1 MTMSNIKTAISVQ
14 EPLFHKIEQVAAEL
28 KVTRS
33 RLFAMAVEKF
43 IRDYENQKTLEL
55 LNEVYAGGLEEED
68 EQVIASM
75 RNYRHKVVEKE
86 EW

>member
-1 MTMSNIKTAISVQ
+1 MSNVKTAISVQ

-55 LNEVYAGGLEEED
+55 LNEVYADDHDED
-68 EQVIASM
+68 ERVVDSM
-75 RNYRHKVVEKE
+75 RKQLHKVVDQE

>member
-1 MTMSNIKTAISVQ
+1 MSNVKTAISVQ
-14 EPLFHKIEQVAAEL
+14 EPLFHKIEEVAAEL

-55 LNEVYAGGLEEED
+55 LNEVYADVHDED
-68 EQVIASM
+68 ERVVASM
-75 RNYRHKVVEKE
+75 RKQLHKVVDQE